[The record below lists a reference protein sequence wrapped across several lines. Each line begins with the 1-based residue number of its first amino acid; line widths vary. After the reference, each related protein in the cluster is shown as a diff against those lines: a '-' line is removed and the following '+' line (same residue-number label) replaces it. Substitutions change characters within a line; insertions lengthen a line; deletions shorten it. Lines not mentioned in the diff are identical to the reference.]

1 MLRSPPAPPPLL
13 APRLGLLSL
22 SCSLHILCPWLSSRR
37 LHRPLQNLAHVHN
50 SGPHPP
56 PVSPAPLLASG
67 PAPPR
72 HSPSTEACCAHSRQ
86 ASSLPAPRPSDCLRM
101 LLFFHSLGFKP
112 QNLQVLLLPHIKA
125 AYHSSLHSAFDVAK
139 LPHFTLIQPPHQH
152 MALS

>member
-13 APRLGLLSL
+13 ASRLGLLSL

-50 SGPHPP
+50 SGPHLP

-72 HSPSTEACCAHSRQ
+72 HSPSTEACCARSRQ
-86 ASSLPAPRPSDCLRM
+86 TSSLPAPRPSDSVSICYSSSIRLASNLR
-101 LLFFHSLGFKP
+101 
-112 QNLQVLLLPHIKA
+112 VLE
-125 AYHSSLHSAFDVAK
+125 SSFSPTSKQPITAVF
-139 LPHFTLIQPPHQH
+139 IQPLTWQSCLTSP
-152 MALS
+152 